1 MAALL
6 MSAIAFSR
14 YGSRRVGF
22 SLEIA
27 NYSWENEF
35 VIKSFNRG

>member
-1 MAALL
+1 

-27 NYSWENEF
+27 NYLWENVF
-35 VIKSFNRG
+35 AIKSFSRD

>member
-1 MAALL
+1 

-27 NYSWENEF
+27 NYSRENVF
-35 VIKSFNRG
+35 AIKYFNRG